1 MSRMASR
8 APIATSA
15 PTAKIRIVCSF
26 PGSRTPRRYEV
37 PPRRA
42 SPESGHGRWNPR
54 RKTATRR
61 CPRRAEARGQG
72 IRPSSRARATASVRL
87 AAPSGAP
94 LGSAR
99 LATPDH
105 YPTILLRKTL
115 GDMRGSIDLGY
126 DDGDDRPGEGSAESS
141 EIADD
146 DFPALALNIPPGV
159 SRNDICDTT
168 FEDDEEVS
176 DELPDPPRRATRED
190 ESASDIPGERA
201 DDTTEERD
209 TILEGDG
216 RASSG
221 LSRLLPCCRRGE
233 RPAHVKDAGHHAG
246 GTRPDRKG
254 NPAGHRCARDQHHG
268 SLIAGSGPAASPA
281 HPRTAWLDH
290 DGPQPV
296 IDGTP
301 Y

>member
-146 DFPALALNIPPGV
+146 DFPALALNIPPGFLA
-159 SRNDICDTT
+159 TT
-168 FEDDEEVS
+168 F
-176 DELPDPPRRATRED
+176 ATRHSKTTRRSVTSCLIRLVGRRGKTNQLAIFLVNEPMTRPKNVTPSSRVTAGLIWP
-190 ESASDIPGERA
+190 EPFTPLLPQRRTPCSRQRRGASRRRNSTRSKRQSGGASLCAGSAPRFADRQLGTGGIPGSPPHCLA
-201 DDTTEERD
+201 
-209 TILEGDG
+209 G
-216 RASSG
+216 
-221 LSRLLPCCRRGE
+221 SR
-233 RPAHVKDAGHHAG
+233 RPAAGH
-246 GTRPDRKG
+246 
-254 NPAGHRCARDQHHG
+254 
-268 SLIAGSGPAASPA
+268 
-281 HPRTAWLDH
+281 
-290 DGPQPV
+290 
-296 IDGTP
+296 
-301 Y
+301 